1 MKPVPKIL
9 FLFIVTC
16 IGVYSYGQQVEVNN
30 SIDKDWILIGD
41 HVTMDITISC
51 PANATI
57 VWPEINDTITDKVEV
72 IRKLAIDTTFL
83 DQTQETALFS
93 QKLVITSFDSGFHVL
108 PPFVILYQ
116 LEGEDEFRGIETEA
130 LLLKVSTM
138 DVDMEDDIMDI
149 SPLIDVPLS
158 FREILPWLFGA
169 LGLVLIILILIYFFR
184 KRKKSEPMIQIR
196 KKPVIPPHQVALE
209 ALQSLKSKK
218 LWQTGR
224 VKDYHTELTDITRT
238 YISDKFKIHA
248 TEMVTYEILDELA
261 DMPISSQTKLKLK
274 EMLEMADMVKF
285 AKGNP
290 LPDEQ
295 ERSMNFAI
303 DFVKDTIFLIEEDNN
318 NTKTDV

>member
-1 MKPVPKIL
+1 MKSVLKIL
-9 FLFIVTC
+9 FLFIVSC
-16 IGVYSYGQQVEVNN
+16 FGFNSFGQEVGINN
-30 SIDKDWILIGD
+30 SIDKDQILIGD
-41 HVTMDITISC
+41 QLTMEITVSC

-57 VWPEINDTITDKVEV
+57 VWPEINDTITGKVEV
-72 IRKLAIDTTFL
+72 IRKLAIDTTIL
-83 DQTQETALFS
+83 GQNGESALFS
-93 QKLVITSFDSGFHVL
+93 QKVLITSFDSGFHVL

-116 LEGEDEFRGIETEA
+116 LEGEDEFRGMETEA
-130 LLLKVSTM
+130 LLLEVSTIE
-138 DVDMEDDIMDI
+138 VDMEKDIMDI
-149 SPLIDVPLS
+149 SPLIDIPLT
-158 FREILPWLFGA
+158 FREVLPWLFGG
-169 LGLVLIILILIYFFR
+169 LGLVLIILILIHFLR
-184 KRKKSEPMIQIR
+184 KRKKAEPLIQIR
-196 KKPVIPPHQVALE
+196 KKPALPPHQVALE

-224 VKDYHTELTDITRT
+224 IKDYHTELTDITRT

-248 TEMVTYEILDELA
+248 TEMVTYEILEELA
-261 DMPISSQTKLKLK
+261 HTPISSETKLKLK